1 MGIFAALF
9 EYRNRSKVTVGG
21 DCGGLAPR
29 KQPFLAGESIFRFR
43 PLLNG
48 FKKTCKKAKR
58 RLEGEINEMK
68 EIAASSGIL
77 LAIFARTMIPYW
89 RKKLR
94 AVERGEKIE
103 WNKRYT
109 VTSLLALLT
118 SLIIATQTI
127 PALTLPNDP
136 ISLLYVFTMAF
147 GYGWGLNDVYNKIFI
162 DWL

>member
-1 MGIFAALF
+1 
-9 EYRNRSKVTVGG
+9 
-21 DCGGLAPR
+21 
-29 KQPFLAGESIFRFR
+29 
-43 PLLNG
+43 
-48 FKKTCKKAKR
+48 
-58 RLEGEINEMK
+58 
-68 EIAASSGIL
+68 
-77 LAIFARTMIPYW
+77 MIPYW